1 MKYLVVGIAVL
12 AAGCPDRSIS
22 KLDPVPAGA
31 ATKNIPV
38 SADLDILFVID
49 NSGSTRDKQ
58 TIFAENYP
66 RFVQALDGFPTGR
79 PNLHIGVV
87 TTSIDIGVD
96 GFGAACHPASGQNG
110 TLQNASRDPLFTCT
124 APTTDRYL
132 SDIAR
137 ADGSRDINYTGPLET
152 ALSCISHVGDT
163 GCGFESPLEA
173 MKRALDGSRPENAGF
188 VRPGA
193 FLAVV
198 FLTDEDDCSALP
210 QLFQQSTATVG
221 KDDFRCAQTAYHC
234 DRPISPSEPGAYTG
248 CTVRHDSFL
257 ISPLDYAQFLL
268 GVKGNA
274 GVAVALI
281 AGDPTTNVH
290 TGPVMLLGSNGM
302 TSTQPLG
309 VQQTCMATI
318 NGNLAIGRPSL
329 RLNEMLSSFGD
340 RGLFRTVC
348 QSDYSAAL
356 ADIGAL
362 LFAAVSPCL
371 EGTLDTRD
379 IDAVNPGLQPDCTV
393 SDIEAP
399 DTAQQVETAIPRC
412 HMMTA
417 DQPDIGSDAACWWVA
432 QNAPAC
438 ATETKLE
445 LRLERKTQA
454 APNTTVRV
462 SCATTAP
469 VVVK

>member
-1 MKYLVVGIAVL
+1 M
-12 AAGCPDRSIS
+12 
-22 KLDPVPAGA
+22 
-31 ATKNIPV
+31 
-38 SADLDILFVID
+38 
-49 NSGSTRDKQ
+49 
-58 TIFAENYP
+58 E
-66 RFVQALDGFPTGR
+66 
-79 PNLHIGVV
+79 
-87 TTSIDIGVD
+87 
-96 GFGAACHPASGQNG
+96 
-110 TLQNASRDPLFTCT
+110 
-124 APTTDRYL
+124 RYL

-137 ADGSRDINYTGPLET
+137 PDGSRDINYTPPLET

-221 KDDFRCAQTAYHC
+221 KDDFRCAQTAYRC

-248 CTVRHDSFL
+248 CAVRHDSFL
-257 ISPLDYAQFLL
+257 NNPEDYAQFLL

-281 AGDPTTNVH
+281 AGDPATAVH
-290 TGPVMLLGSNGM
+290 TGPVTLIGSNGEAL
-302 TSTQPLG
+302 TQALG
-309 VQQTCMATI
+309 VQKTCMATI
-318 NGNLAIGRPSL
+318 NGHLAIGRPSL
-329 RLNEMLSSFGD
+329 RLNEMLASFGD

-348 QSDYSAAL
+348 QGDYSTAL

-379 IDAVNPGLQPDCTV
+379 IDPVNPGLQPDCAV
-393 SDIEAP
+393 SDIAAP
-399 DTAQQVETAIPRC
+399 DTDAQVETSIPRC
-412 HMMTA
+412 HMTGE
-417 DQPDIGSDAACWWVA
+417 DQPELGGEPACWWVA
-432 QNAPAC
+432 RNAAAC
-438 ATETKLE
+438 ATETQLE
-445 LRLERKTQA
+445 LRVERATPA

-462 SCATTAP
+462 SCATTP
-469 VVVK
+469 S

>member
-1 MKYLVVGIAVL
+1 MKYLVVGVALL

-22 KLDPVPAGA
+22 KLDPVPTGA
-31 ATKNIPV
+31 TTKNIPV

-49 NSGSTRDKQ
+49 NSASTRDKQ

-66 RFVQALDGFPTGR
+66 RFVEALDHFPTGR

-96 GFGAACHPASGQNG
+96 GFGTACHPASGENG
-110 TLQNASRDPLFTCT
+110 TLQNASRDPMFACA

-137 ADGSRDINYTGPLET
+137 ADGSRDINYTPPLET

-210 QLFQQSTATVG
+210 QLFQQPTSAVG
-221 KDDFRCAQTAYHC
+221 KDDFRCAQTAYRC
-234 DRPISPSEPGAYTG
+234 DRPISPSEPGQYTG

-257 ISPLDYAQFLL
+257 NNPEDYAQFLL

-281 AGDPTTNVH
+281 AGDPTQDVH
-290 TGPVMLLGSNGM
+290 TGPVTLIGANGN
-302 TSTQPLG
+302 TAVQPLG
-309 VQQTCMATI
+309 VQETCMATI
-318 NGNLAIGRPSL
+318 NGHLAIGRPSL
-329 RLNEMLSSFGD
+329 RLNEMLAGFGD

-348 QSDYSAAL
+348 QSDYSTAL

-379 IDAVNPGLQPDCTV
+379 TDAVNPGLQPDCTV

-399 DTAQQVETAIPRC
+399 DTDAQVETAIPRC
-412 HMMTA
+412 HMI
-417 DQPDIGSDAACWWVA
+417 DQDHPDRAGAPACWWVA
-432 QNAPAC
+432 RNAAAC
-438 ATETKLE
+438 ATETQLE
-445 LRLERKTQA
+445 LRVEREGAA

-462 SCATTAP
+462 SCATAP
-469 VVVK
+469 S